1 MISAPLDLGQP
12 IGEKGHSSY
21 KNKNGVSIEGF
32 FIREFTNGWAVYN
45 RSGKEQ
51 TIVLPNQATGV
62 TSGRREKQH
71 TLPDLDGEIYLKTVV
86 QIAPGKHPPL
96 YWINAKADTL
106 HRLVGDKV
114 KNLVPDIQ
122 NATSLAVDAAAGK
135 LYWTG
140 KTDSRTG
147 KIQVANLDGTNVQL
161 VKDLTSAPLDITLD
175 IASGKL
181 YVSNTW
187 GKIQRMNLDG
197 SDFQPNLVT
206 GLKTPQNLV
215 LDTARGQLYW
225 TEQTSK
231 TTGKIQRANLDGS
244 NVRLVKALTSAPRGM
259 ALDVVNRKL
268 YVTNAW
274 GKLQRMSLDGSNFQP
289 NFITGLASPGQVA
302 VDVVGDKVYWT

>member
-1 MISAPLDLGQP
+1 MCKVAP
-12 IGEKGHSSY
+12 
-21 KNKNGVSIEGF
+21 
-32 FIREFTNGWAVYN
+32 
-45 RSGKEQ
+45 
-51 TIVLPNQATGV
+51 V
-62 TSGRREKQH
+62 T
-71 TLPDLDGEIYLKTVV
+71 Y
-86 QIAPGKHPPL
+86 PPL
-96 YWINAKADTL
+96 YWVAAKTGTF

-122 NATSLAVDAAAGK
+122 NVTSLAVDAAAGK

-140 KTDSRTG
+140 KTDNRTG

-181 YVSNTW
+181 YVSNAW

-197 SDFQPNLVT
+197 SDFQLNLVT

-259 ALDVVNRKL
+259 ALDVVNRKTL
-268 YVTNAW
+268 RNQRL
-274 GKLQRMSLDGSNFQP
+274 GKASTHEPRRFQLSAE
-289 NFITGLASPGQVA
+289 FHHRLGISGASCCGR
-302 VDVVGDKVYWT
+302 GRR